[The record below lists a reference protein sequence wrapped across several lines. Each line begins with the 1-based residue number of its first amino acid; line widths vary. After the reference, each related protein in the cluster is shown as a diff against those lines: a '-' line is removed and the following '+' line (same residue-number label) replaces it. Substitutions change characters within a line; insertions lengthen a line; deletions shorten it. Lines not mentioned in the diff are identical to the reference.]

1 MLQGRILQ
9 HLTHDPYVFVQRD
22 GFDVLAP
29 AVKVFERI
37 GRYFSQSDGAPE
49 GLNRTPPHLRLNDVL
64 LVPQT
69 LHVGYEE
76 FRDER
81 GARDAGDGMGFLL
94 LQGGTELP
102 LIPLLCELE
111 REGEFISLE
120 GVLDEGAIEVG
131 ATMVEPARVPAKN
144 DEPIVG
150 GVNVLFNRLRHAG
163 RSVARAL
170 TV

>member
-1 MLQGRILQ
+1 
-9 HLTHDPYVFVQRD
+9 
-22 GFDVLAP
+22 
-29 AVKVFERI
+29 
-37 GRYFSQSDGAPE
+37 
-49 GLNRTPPHLRLNDVL
+49 
-64 LVPQT
+64 
-69 LHVGYEE
+69 
-76 FRDER
+76 
-81 GARDAGDGMGFLL
+81 MGFLL

-120 GVLDEGAIEVG
+120 GVLDEGAVEVG
-131 ATMVEPARVPAKN
+131 ATMIEPARVPAKN

-150 GVNVLFNRLRHAG
+150 GVNVLFNRLRHAT